1 MALEGIEGKVALVT
15 GAARRR
21 GIGRATAL
29 RLAHE
34 GADVACLDIAGRFK
48 DFPGHELG
56 TADELDEV
64 VAEIEGLGRK
74 AVAVRADVSSWEEVH
89 AAVETAASALGTL
102 DLVAN
107 VAGGA
112 SFGMGAGP
120 LLFIGESE
128 WDQVIDVN
136 LKGTWIVSRACAERM
151 VADKHGGR
159 IVNVS
164 SQAGKRAFPMLG
176 AYCAAKAG
184 VILLTQTMALELGPS
199 NITVNAVCPGTVD
212 TDLLNP
218 NGMLQQALAG
228 TPGGFEAWVQ
238 REIPLGRLETGDDV
252 AASIAFLCSDDG
264 SYITGEA
271 LNVSGGQT
279 MV

>member
-1 MALEGIEGKVALVT
+1 MALEGIAGKVALVT

-29 RLAHE
+29 RLARE
-34 GADVACLDIAGRFK
+34 GADVACLDIARPHH
-48 DFPGHELG
+48 DFPGHEVAS
-56 TADELDEV
+56 ADELEEV
-64 VAEIEGLGRK
+64 VAEVEALGRR
-74 AVAVRADVSSWEEVH
+74 AIAVRADVSDWDEVH
-89 AAVETAASALGTL
+89 AAVAETVDELGSV

-120 LLFIGESE
+120 LMTVDEAG
-128 WDQVIDVN
+128 WDRVIDIN
-136 LKGTWIVSRACAERM
+136 LKGTWIVSRACAQRM
-151 VADKHGGR
+151 VAAGNGGR

-184 VILLTQTMALELGPS
+184 VILLTQVMATELGP
-199 NITVNAVCPGTVD
+199 NGITVNAVCPGTVD
-212 TDLLNP
+212 TDLVNKDRQFEQL
-218 NGMLQQALAG
+218 MEA
-228 TPGGFEAWVQ
+228 TPGGLDAWIA
-238 REIPLGRLETGDDV
+238 REIPLGRLQTADDV
-252 AASIAFLCSDDG
+252 AATIAFLMSDDG

-271 LNVSGGQT
+271 VNVSGGQT

>member
-1 MALEGIEGKVALVT
+1 MALGGIEGKVALVT

-34 GADVACLDIAGRFK
+34 GADVACLDIGRRYD
-48 DFPGHELG
+48 DFPQYELAS
-56 TADELDEV
+56 ADELDEV
-64 VAEIEGLGRK
+64 VDEVRALGRR
-74 AVAVRADVSSWEEVH
+74 AVAVRADVSSWEEVET
-89 AAVETAASALGTL
+89 AVEQAYAELGAI
-102 DLVAN
+102 DLCAN

-112 SFGMGAGP
+112 GFGMGAGP
-120 LLFIGESE
+120 LLQIGEAE
-128 WDQVIDVN
+128 WDRVIDVN
-136 LKGTWIVSRACAERM
+136 LKGTWMVSRACAQKMIAGGR
-151 VADKHGGR
+151 GGR

-176 AYCAAKAG
+176 SYCAAKAG
-184 VILLTQTMALELGPS
+184 VILLTQVLAAELGPMG
-199 NITVNAVCPGTVD
+199 ITVNAVCPGTVD
-212 TDLLNP
+212 TDLVNKDR
-218 NGMLQQALAG
+218 MFEQMMEAM
-228 TPGGFEAWVQ
+228 GGLEQWIA
-238 REIPLGRLETGDDV
+238 REIPIGRLQTADDV
-252 AASIAFLCSDDG
+252 AAAIAFLMSDDG